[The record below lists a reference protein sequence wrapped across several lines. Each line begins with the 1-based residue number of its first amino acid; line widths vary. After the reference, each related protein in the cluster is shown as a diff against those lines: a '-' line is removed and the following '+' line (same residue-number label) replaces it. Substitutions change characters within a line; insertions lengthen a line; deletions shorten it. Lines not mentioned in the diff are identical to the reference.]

1 MILMS
6 LAFSWNWAFQKM
18 FQNISFSE
26 SNGNEEY
33 FFCIVTCVCSM
44 YWQLNGKRG
53 KEREREREREGGGG
67 KNCVNFWDSLEVI
80 TQWTNL
86 FFLLVGTF
94 SLKTVRINTVENI
107 SNLIIII
114 GDKLI
119 WNYSTLI
126 ISEPSLNYTMQG
138 GLNFFN
144 SFYRFSIT

>member
-1 MILMS
+1 
-6 LAFSWNWAFQKM
+6 
-18 FQNISFSE
+18 
-26 SNGNEEY
+26 
-33 FFCIVTCVCSM
+33 
-44 YWQLNGKRG
+44 
-53 KEREREREREGGGG
+53 
-67 KNCVNFWDSLEVI
+67 
-80 TQWTNL
+80 
-86 FFLLVGTF
+86 LLVGTF

-144 SFYRFSIT
+144 SFYRFLIT